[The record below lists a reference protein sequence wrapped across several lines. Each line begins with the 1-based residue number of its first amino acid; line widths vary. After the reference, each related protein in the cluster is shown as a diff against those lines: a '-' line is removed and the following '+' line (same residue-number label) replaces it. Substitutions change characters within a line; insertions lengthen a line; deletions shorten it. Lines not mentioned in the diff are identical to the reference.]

1 MKKILVGLD
10 SSERAQ
16 DVLQAA
22 CDIAGASGAKLTLF
36 RAVFLPH
43 GYPPRVLSVLPD
55 ALPGILEHEARVE
68 LTELM
73 QGVPEALR
81 GDVRVAVGTAWQQV
95 CMAALEEGVDLV
107 VIGSH
112 GYHGIDKLL
121 GTTAARVVNHAPCS
135 VLIVRS
141 KEPHDHGADKR

>member
-10 SSERAQ
+10 SSERAS
-16 DVLQAA
+16 DVLQVA
-22 CDIAGASGAKLTLF
+22 CDVAAAHGAKLTLF
-36 RAVFLPH
+36 RAVFLPS

-55 ALPGILEHEARVE
+55 ALPGILEHEARVA

-73 QGVPEALR
+73 ERVPAAHRGGVK
-81 GDVRVAVGTAWQQV
+81 VATGTAWQQL
-95 CMAALEEGVDLV
+95 CMTALSDGVDLV

-112 GYHGIDKLL
+112 GYHGVDKVL

-141 KEPHDHGADKR
+141 KALFHDEPKPG